1 MSSLVGSLA
10 KQTSQA
16 VGRLS
21 LQDLKGCP
29 FLVKYAKTQALETID
44 KSALAQLASHCP
56 ALQGMQNADSTPV
69 DNSPEIEVVQE
80 AGCKDMDN
88 SSINCETAQKM
99 AKAMTYDTA
108 IHNSIIEL
116 HKTGKYR
123 TFANLKRQVGRFP
136 RATYH
141 PEEGPAFEVEVMCSN
156 DYLGMGHHQ
165 VVRDACKA
173 AVDDVGTGAGGTRNI
188 AGSTKYHV
196 DLEQQIAELHG
207 KERALVFS
215 SGYVANEAALS
226 ALGQIFPGAVI
237 LSDAENHASMIA
249 GIRNSKLEKVIFKH
263 NDMEDLEAKLKKL
276 PQSRAKIIAFES
288 VYSMSGKIGKI
299 QEIVDLA
306 KQYNAL
312 TYIDEV
318 HAVGMYG
325 RTGGGVAEE
334 LGLDHEIDV
343 INGTLGKA
351 FGVHG
356 GYIAGDTLFVDAIRS
371 YASGFIF
378 TTAMPPHVAAAATA
392 SVAHLQKSSVERD
405 LQKVRVTQLTTMLKA
420 KRLPVMES
428 ESHILPVMV
437 GDARK
442 CKALTDSLLHEYK
455 FYLQPI
461 NYPTVPVGAER
472 IRITPGPF
480 HTEAQLQRLTA
491 AIDEL
496 WARLDLP
503 RTVAEDQ
510 GSKIK
515 RFQPLRKVTSFFDLA
530 TAVPGRAALDARH
543 QRASPLGY
551 GATVA
556 ALGQEDISS
565 IFHQVP
571 TGR

>member
-1 MSSLVGSLA
+1 MA
-10 KQTSQA
+10 
-16 VGRLS
+16 
-21 LQDLKGCP
+21 
-29 FLVKYAKTQALETID
+29 KYAKQNALEAVDEAT
-44 KSALAQLASHCP
+44 LTQLASRCP
-56 ALQGMQNADSTPV
+56 ALQGMRASQNAPV
-69 DNSPEIEVVQE
+69 DNSPEIEVFQE
-80 AGCKDMDN
+80 AGCKEKECHRTDQGKM
-88 SSINCETAQKM
+88 CGTAQKLL
-99 AKAMTYDTA
+99 KSITYDMQ
-108 IHNSIIEL
+108 IQNSIIDL

-123 TFANLKRQVGRFP
+123 TFANLRRQVGQFP
-136 RATYH
+136 KASYH
-141 PEEGPAFEVEVMCSN
+141 PADGPAFDVEVMCSN
-156 DYLGMGHHQ
+156 DYLGMGHHP

-196 DLEQQIAELHG
+196 DLENKIAELHG
-207 KERALVFS
+207 KESALVFS

-249 GIRNSKLEKVIFKH
+249 GIRGSKLDKMIFKH
-263 NDMEDLEAKLKKL
+263 NDMEDLEAKLRKL
-276 PQSRAKIIAFES
+276 DHGRAKIIAFES
-288 VYSMSGKIGKI
+288 VYSMSGKVGKI

-306 KQYNAL
+306 KKYNAI

-325 RTGGGVAEE
+325 KHGGGVAEQ

-356 GYIAGDTLFVDAIRS
+356 GYIAGDSQFVDAVRS

-378 TTAMPPHVAAAATA
+378 TTAPPPHVCAAAMA
-392 SVAHLQKSSVERD
+392 SVTHLQNSSVERN
-405 LQKVRVTQLTTMLKA
+405 LQKVRVEQLTSMLKA
-420 KRLPVMES
+420 KGLPVMDS

-437 GDARK
+437 GDAKK
-442 CKALTDSLLHEYK
+442 CKALTDTLLHEYK

-480 HTEAQLQRLTA
+480 HTEDHLERFTS

-496 WARLDLP
+496 WSTLELP
-503 RTVAEDQ
+503 RT
-510 GSKIK
+510 
-515 RFQPLRKVTSFFDLA
+515 
-530 TAVPGRAALDARH
+530 AA
-543 QRASPLGY
+543 ASL
-551 GATVA
+551 
-556 ALGQEDISS
+556 
-565 IFHQVP
+565 
-571 TGR
+571 

>member
-1 MSSLVGSLA
+1 
-10 KQTSQA
+10 
-16 VGRLS
+16 
-21 LQDLKGCP
+21 
-29 FLVKYAKTQALETID
+29 
-44 KSALAQLASHCP
+44 
-56 ALQGMQNADSTPV
+56 
-69 DNSPEIEVVQE
+69 
-80 AGCKDMDN
+80 
-88 SSINCETAQKM
+88 
-99 AKAMTYDTA
+99 
-108 IHNSIIEL
+108 
-116 HKTGKYR
+116 
-123 TFANLKRQVGRFP
+123 
-136 RATYH
+136 
-141 PEEGPAFEVEVMCSN
+141 MCSN

-165 VVRDACKA
+165 AVRDACKA

-196 DLEQQIAELHG
+196 DLEQKIAELHG

-249 GIRNSKLEKVIFKH
+249 GIRNSKLDKIIFKH

-276 PQSRAKIIAFES
+276 DQSRQKIIAFES
-288 VYSMSGKIGKI
+288 VYSMSGKVGKI

-306 KQYNAL
+306 KKYNAL

-325 RTGGGVAEE
+325 KHGGGVAEE

-356 GYIAGDTLFVDAIRS
+356 GYIAGDLLFVDAIRS

-378 TTAMPPHVAAAATA
+378 TTAPPPHVCAAATA
-392 SVAHLQKSSVERD
+392 SVTHLQNSSVERN
-405 LQKVRVTQLTTMLKA
+405 LQKVRVQQLTSMLKA
-420 KRLPVMES
+420 KGLPVMDS

-442 CKALTDSLLHEYK
+442 CKALTDSLLHDYK

-472 IRITPGPF
+472 IRVTPGPF
-480 HTEAQLQRLTA
+480 HTEEQLQRLTM

-496 WARLDLP
+496 WSKLDLP
-503 RTVAEDQ
+503 RNVA
-510 GSKIK
+510 SSL
-515 RFQPLRKVTSFFDLA
+515 PSA
-530 TAVPGRAALDARH
+530 AVPAVPSPSRTVNEVIMNCVGR
-543 QRASPLGY
+543 QRASP
-551 GATVA
+551 
-556 ALGQEDISS
+556 QN
-565 IFHQVP
+565 
-571 TGR
+571 

>member
-1 MSSLVGSLA
+1 MA
-10 KQTSQA
+10 
-16 VGRLS
+16 
-21 LQDLKGCP
+21 
-29 FLVKYAKTQALETID
+29 KYAKQHGLEAVDEATL
-44 KSALAQLASHCP
+44 SQLASRCP
-56 ALQGMQNADSTPV
+56 ALQGMRAAQGGASSVV
-69 DNSPEIEVVQE
+69 DNSPEIEVFQE
-80 AGCKDMDN
+80 QGCKDVECHRTDQGKM
-88 SSINCETAQKM
+88 CGTAQKLI
-99 AKAMTYDTA
+99 KAITYDMQ
-108 IHNSIIEL
+108 IQNSIIDL

-123 TFANLKRQVGRFP
+123 TFANLKRQVGAFP

-141 PEEGPAFEVEVMCSN
+141 PEDGPAFEVEVMCSN

-196 DLEQQIAELHG
+196 DLEQKIAELHG

-226 ALGQIFPGAVI
+226 ALGQIFPGGVI

-249 GIRNSKLEKVIFKH
+249 GIRNSKLDKVIFKH
-263 NDMEDLEAKLKKL
+263 NDMEDLEAKLRSMD
-276 PQSRAKIIAFES
+276 QSRAKIIAFES
-288 VYSMSGKIGKI
+288 VYSMSGKVGKI

-306 KQYNAL
+306 KKYNAI

-325 RTGGGVAEE
+325 KHGGGVAEQ

-351 FGVHG
+351 YGVHG
-356 GYIAGDTLFVDAIRS
+356 GYIAGDGQFVDAIRS

-378 TTAMPPHVAAAATA
+378 TTAPPPHVCAAATA
-392 SVAHLQKSSVERD
+392 SVTHLQHSSVERN
-405 LQKVRVTQLTTMLKA
+405 LQKVRVEQLTRMLKA
-420 KRLPVMES
+420 KGLPVMDS

-461 NYPTVPVGAER
+461 NYPTVPVGKER

-480 HTEAQLQRLTA
+480 HTEDHLTRLVA

-496 WARLDLP
+496 WSKLELP
-503 RTVAEDQ
+503 RAE
-510 GSKIK
+510 
-515 RFQPLRKVTSFFDLA
+515 
-530 TAVPGRAALDARH
+530 
-543 QRASPLGY
+543 ASL
-551 GATVA
+551 
-556 ALGQEDISS
+556 
-565 IFHQVP
+565 
-571 TGR
+571 

>member
-1 MSSLVGSLA
+1 M
-10 KQTSQA
+10 
-16 VGRLS
+16 
-21 LQDLKGCP
+21 QDLKGCP
-29 FLVKYAKTQALETID
+29 FMVKYAKQNSLEALDET
-44 KSALAQLASHCP
+44 ALAQLASHCP
-56 ALQGMQNADSTPV
+56 ALQGMQNAGSAAV
-69 DNSPEIEVVQE
+69 DNGPEIEIVQD
-80 AGCKDMDN
+80 ASCKDMECHQTDTGKM
-88 SSINCETAQKM
+88 CGTAQKM
-99 AKAMTYDTA
+99 IKAMTYDTA
-108 IHNSIIEL
+108 IQNSIIDL

-123 TFANLKRQVGRFP
+123 TFANLKRKVGQFP

-141 PEEGPAFEVEVMCSN
+141 PAEGPAFEVEVMCSN
-156 DYLGMGHHQ
+156 DYLGMGHHEG
-165 VVRDACKA
+165 VRTACKA

-196 DLEQQIAELHG
+196 ELEEKIAELHG

-249 GIRNSKLEKVIFKH
+249 GIRGSKLEKVIFKH
-263 NDMEDLEAKLKKL
+263 NDMEDLEAKLRRF

-288 VYSMSGKIGKI
+288 VYSMSGKVGKI

-325 RTGGGVAEE
+325 KHGGGVAEE

-356 GYIAGDTLFVDAIRS
+356 GYVAGDSLFVDAIRS

-378 TTAMPPHVAAAATA
+378 TTAPPPHVCAAATA
-392 SVAHLQKSSVERD
+392 SVTHLQKSSVERD
-405 LQKVRVTQLTTMLKA
+405 LQKVRVKQLTSMLKA
-420 KRLPVMES
+420 KGLPVMDS

-442 CKALTDSLLHEYK
+442 CKALTDSLLHDYK

-480 HTEAQLQRLTA
+480 HTEEQLQRLTS

-496 WARLDLP
+496 WSKLDLP
-503 RTVAEDQ
+503 RSVASSVSSASRPASAIPRHGGTID
-510 GSKIK
+510 GL
-515 RFQPLRKVTSFFDLA
+515 LRCV
-530 TAVPGRAALDARH
+530 GQH
-543 QRASPLGY
+543 WASPKL
-551 GATVA
+551 
-556 ALGQEDISS
+556 
-565 IFHQVP
+565 
-571 TGR
+571 

>member
-1 MSSLVGSLA
+1 MASVIGGLIKKASRSV
-10 KQTSQA
+10 T
-16 VGRLS
+16 RLS
-21 LQDLKGCP
+21 MQDLQGCP
-29 FLVKYAKTQALETID
+29 FMVKYAKKNQLETID
-44 KSALAQLASHCP
+44 ESALAQLASFCP
-56 ALQGMQNADSTPV
+56 AIQGMQKAQNADSKQM
-69 DNSPEIEVVQE
+69 DDGPEIEIYQE
-80 AGCKDMDN
+80 PTKEVECQMPDTGKMCG
-88 SSINCETAQKM
+88 TAQKM
-99 AKAMTYDTA
+99 IKAMTYDTQ
-108 IHNSIIEL
+108 IQNSIIDL

-123 TFANLKRQVGRFP
+123 TFANLKRQVGQFP

-141 PEEGPAFEVEVMCSN
+141 PEDGPAFEVEVMCSN

-165 VVRDACKA
+165 AVRDACKA

-196 DLEQQIAELHG
+196 ALEEKIAELHG
-207 KERALVFS
+207 KDRALVFS

-263 NDMEDLEAKLKKL
+263 NDMEDLEAKLRKL
-276 PQSRAKIIAFES
+276 DQGRAKIIAFES
-288 VYSMSGKIGKI
+288 VYSMSGKVGKI

-325 RTGGGVAEE
+325 KHGGGVAEE

-351 FGVHG
+351 YGVHG
-356 GYIAGDTLFVDAIRS
+356 GYIAGDSLFVDAIRS

-378 TTAMPPHVAAAATA
+378 TTAPPPHVCAAATA
-392 SVAHLQKSSVERD
+392 SVTHLQSSSKERD
-405 LQKVRVTQLTTMLKA
+405 LQKVRVKQLTSMLKA
-420 KRLPVMES
+420 KGLPVMDS

-437 GDARK
+437 GDAKK
-442 CKALTDSLLHEYK
+442 CKALTDSLLHDYK

-480 HTEAQLQRLTA
+480 HTEDQLQRLTS

-496 WARLDLP
+496 WSKLELP
-503 RTVAEDQ
+503 RDAV
-510 GSKIK
+510 SS
-515 RFQPLRKVTSFFDLA
+515 LRSAASCRDS
-530 TAVPGRAALDARH
+530 AVQNSEWAVDEAIMKCVGH
-543 QRASPLGY
+543 QRASPKC
-551 GATVA
+551 
-556 ALGQEDISS
+556 
-565 IFHQVP
+565 
-571 TGR
+571 

>member
-1 MSSLVGSLA
+1 MPSVLGGLV
-10 KQTSQA
+10 KQATRT

-29 FLVKYAKTQALETID
+29 FMMRYAKQNSLEALDE
-44 KSALAQLASHCP
+44 SALAKLAAHCP
-56 ALQGMQNADSTPV
+56 ALQGMQSAQNASSTPM
-69 DNSPEIEVVQE
+69 DNSPEIEIYQE
-80 AGCKDMDN
+80 ASSTDKACKHTDTGK
-88 SSINCETAQKM
+88 ICGTAQKM
-99 AKAMTYDTA
+99 IKAMTYDTQ
-108 IHNSIIEL
+108 IQNSIIDL

-123 TFANLKRQVGRFP
+123 TFANLKRQVGQFP
-136 RATYH
+136 KATYH
-141 PEEGPAFEVEVMCSN
+141 PADGPAFEVEVMCSN

-165 VVRDACKA
+165 AVRDACKA

-196 DLEQQIAELHG
+196 ELEDKIAELHG
-207 KERALVFS
+207 KERGLVFA

-249 GIRNSKLEKVIFKH
+249 GIRGSKLEKMIFKH
-263 NDMEDLEAKLKKL
+263 NDMEDLEAKLSKL
-276 PQSRAKIIAFES
+276 PQGRAKIIAFES

-306 KQYNAL
+306 KKYNAL

-325 RTGGGVAEE
+325 KYGGGVAEQ

-356 GYIAGDTLFVDAIRS
+356 GYIAGDAMFVDAVRS

-378 TTAMPPHVAAAATA
+378 TTAPPPHVCAAATA
-392 SVAHLQKSSVERD
+392 SVTHLQNSSVERD
-405 LQKVRVTQLTTMLKA
+405 LQKVRVKQLTSMLQA
-420 KRLPVMES
+420 KGLPVMDS

-442 CKALTDSLLHEYK
+442 CKALTDALLHEYK

-480 HTEAQLQRLTA
+480 HTEDHLQRLTT

-496 WARLDLP
+496 WSKLDLP
-503 RTVAEDQ
+503 RVVASD
-510 GSKIK
+510 S
-515 RFQPLRKVTSFFDLA
+515 
-530 TAVPGRAALDARH
+530 TASCPAPAFPRPSAAVDDVIMKCVGH
-543 QRASPLGY
+543 QRASPN
-551 GATVA
+551 
-556 ALGQEDISS
+556 
-565 IFHQVP
+565 
-571 TGR
+571 